1 VSAPGRTVPTMKPK
15 RVMIDSNVYDEI
27 VAVPGLTST
36 LRRLIHEGDLEL
48 VVCHVQEDEIQRTP
62 DPAWRET
69 LESVPVSREVPSAVF
84 VLGWSRLGR
93 ARLGGEQ
100 QGDLS
105 YEGLAGPNRR
115 NVGDAL
121 IALTA
126 ANEADAL
133 VTQEHR
139 LQSQLA
145 SKPLPVWTF
154 DDFHKWVVST
164 DGHHG

>member
-1 VSAPGRTVPTMKPK
+1 MKPK

-36 LRRLIHEGDLEL
+36 LRRLIDEGDLEL
-48 VVCHVQEDEIQRTP
+48 VVCHVQEDEIHATS
-62 DPAWRET
+62 DGVKRET
-69 LESVPVSREVPSAVF
+69 LMTTPVSRIVHSSVF
-84 VLGWSRLGR
+84 VLAVSRLGK
-93 ARLGGEQ
+93 ARLGEER

-105 YEGLAGPNRR
+105 YERLAGPNRR
-115 NVGDAL
+115 HARDAA

-126 ANEADAL
+126 AYEVDAL

-145 SKPLPVWTF
+145 SKALPVWTF
-154 DDFHKWVVST
+154 DDFHKWVVSA
-164 DGHHG
+164 DGLHG

>member
-1 VSAPGRTVPTMKPK
+1 MKPK

-36 LRRLIHEGDLEL
+36 LGRLIDEGDLEL
-48 VVCHVQEDEIQRTP
+48 VVCHVQEDEIHATS
-62 DPAWRET
+62 DSVKRET
-69 LESVPVSREVPSAVF
+69 LATTPVSRIVHSSVF
-84 VLGWSRLGR
+84 VLGVSRLDK
-93 ARLGGEQ
+93 ARLGEER

-105 YEGLAGPNRR
+105 YEKLAGPNRR
-115 NVGDAL
+115 HARDAA
-121 IALTA
+121 IALA
-126 ANEADAL
+126 AAYEVDAL

-145 SKPLPVWTF
+145 SKALPVWTF
-154 DDFHKWVVST
+154 DDFHKWVVCA